1 MLPALIVSVSKSAT
15 SGMYN
20 VYGTYR
26 QTSVRQHLLLSTISL
41 SPHFYRNAKFLI
53 RYALT
58 QSLIV
63 TKLVESAAVSS
74 NDLIIDTE
82 GE

>member
-1 MLPALIVSVSKSAT
+1 
-15 SGMYN
+15 MYN
-20 VYGTYR
+20 SLVIYEYGMYR
-26 QTSVRQHLLLSTISL
+26 QTSLRQHLLLSMVL
-41 SPHFYRNAKFLI
+41 SAHFYCNAKFLI

-63 TKLVESAAVSS
+63 TKLVESVAVSS
-74 NDLIIDTE
+74 NDLIIDAE

>member
-1 MLPALIVSVSKSAT
+1 MSA
-15 SGMYN
+15 
-20 VYGTYR
+20 
-26 QTSVRQHLLLSTISL
+26 
-41 SPHFYRNAKFLI
+41 HFYCNANFLI